1 MGERHHRHVVIFNVI
16 LLYCLLDPS
25 NPFSGSGG
33 CVKYSY
39 YIDVCDDDGVI
50 LVLHSSSATT
60 MVSGAMCLT
69 LSYLTHPAI
78 VMYPVLY
85 FSTCIVVIHI
95 VTNRCHF
102 TLKELHH

>member
-25 NPFSGSGG
+25 IPFSGSGG

-39 YIDVCDDDGVI
+39 NIDVYDDDGVI

-60 MVSGAMCLT
+60 MVPGANVPDSIL
-69 LSYLTHPAI
+69 PDAI
-78 VMYPVLY
+78 YDCD
-85 FSTCIVVIHI
+85 SSCIIL
-95 VTNRCHF
+95 F
-102 TLKELHH
+102 DLHLL

>member
-1 MGERHHRHVVIFNVI
+1 MNRHHRHIVIVNVI

-25 NPFSGSGG
+25 IPSSGSGG

-60 MVSGAMCLT
+60 MVSGAKCLT
-69 LSYLTHPAI
+69 QSYLTQSTI
-78 VMYPVLY
+78 VTYPVLY
-85 FSTCIVVIHI
+85 FHTCICCN
-95 VTNRCHF
+95 TYCHLSLPF